1 MATITKR
8 KHGYSVQIRR
18 KGFAPVS
25 RTFPSHAE
33 AVAWASKEDARRTS
47 SRPVGIVGDLKRT
60 TLRDILERYLKEVST
75 KNRGH
80 EIECYQLAKV
90 MRSPMA
96 EMSLQNLSASAIAMY
111 RDERLQEVAAGT
123 VCRELH
129 HIQHAISI
137 AMREWGYHLEEN
149 PAEKVKKPKL
159 QNARNRRVS
168 QNEIDRLVAELR
180 KIDLPDVVAVVQF
193 AVETG
198 MRRGE
203 ILSLE
208 WRFVDLKRRTA
219 HLPRTKNGHARTVP
233 LTNGAIEVLEAQP
246 RENALVFPVSS
257 DALKMCWRR
266 IMAKTLI
273 EDLHFHDL
281 RHEAVSRFFEM
292 GLTMPEVALISGHRD
307 PRMLMRYTHLVPY
320 QLAKKLAAM

>member
-8 KHGYSVQIRR
+8 KHGYCVQVRR

-25 RTFPSHAE
+25 RTFLSHAD
-33 AVAWASKEDARRTS
+33 AVAWANQEDARRTAS
-47 SRPVGIVGDLKRT
+47 HSVGIVGDLKRT
-60 TLRDILERYLKEVST
+60 TLKDILERYLREVST

-90 MRSPMA
+90 LRSPLA
-96 EMSLQNLSASAIAMY
+96 EMSLQKLSASAIAMY
-111 RDERLQEVAAGT
+111 RDARLQEVTAGT

-129 HIQHAISI
+129 HIQHALSI
-137 AMREWGYHLEEN
+137 AIREWGYHLPEN
-149 PAEKVKKPKL
+149 VAEKVKKPRL
-159 QNARNRRVS
+159 NNARNRRVS
-168 QNEIDRLVAELR
+168 QHEIDLLVAELAE
-180 KIDLPDVVAVVQF
+180 IDRQDVIAVINF

-208 WRFVDLKRRTA
+208 WRYVDLKRRTA

-233 LTNGAIEVLEAQP
+233 LTNGAVAVLESQA
-246 RENALVFPVSS
+246 RTNSLVFSVSS

-266 IMAKTLI
+266 IMAKTGI

-292 GLTMPEVALISGHRD
+292 GLSMPEVALISGHRD

-320 QLAKKLAAM
+320 QLAQKLAGM

>member
-8 KHGYSVQIRR
+8 KHGYCVQIRR

-33 AVAWASKEDARRTS
+33 AVAWANQEDARRTS
-47 SRPVGIVGDLKRT
+47 SRSVGIVGDLKRT
-60 TLRDILERYLKEVST
+60 TLRDILERYLREVSP

-90 MRSPMA
+90 LRAPLA
-96 EMSLQNLSASAIAMY
+96 EMSLQKLSANAIGMY
-111 RDERLQEVAAGT
+111 RDQRLQEVTAGT

-137 AMREWGYHLEEN
+137 AMREWGYHLDEN
-149 PAEKVKKPKL
+149 VAEKVKKPKL

-168 QNEIDRLVAELR
+168 QAEIDRLVAELAA
-180 KIDLPDVVAVVQF
+180 IDRADVIAVIQF

-203 ILSLE
+203 LLGLE

-233 LTNGAIEVLEAQP
+233 LTNGAIEVLEKQSRSGP
-246 RENALVFPVSS
+246 LVFPVSS

-266 IMAKTLI
+266 IMAKTRI

-292 GLTMPEVALISGHRD
+292 GLSMPEVALISGHRD

-320 QLAKKLAAM
+320 QLARKLAGM